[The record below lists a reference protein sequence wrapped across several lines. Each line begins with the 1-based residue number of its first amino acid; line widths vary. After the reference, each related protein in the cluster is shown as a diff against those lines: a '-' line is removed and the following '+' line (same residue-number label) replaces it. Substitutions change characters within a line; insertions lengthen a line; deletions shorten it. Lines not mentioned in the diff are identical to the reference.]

1 MNIPFLSLHDVTA
14 KYKDEIHE
22 AVKRVVDSGWYL
34 QGKENEQFEKHYA
47 EYIGTKHCI
56 GCANGLDA
64 LIWIFRAYIE
74 LGVMQPGDEVIVPAN
89 TYIATILAITE
100 NGLIPVLVEPRQD
113 TLQIDD
119 SLIEERITERT
130 KAICI
135 VHLYGRLAYTEKIG
149 ELCAKY
155 GLKLIEDNAQA
166 HGCSYRA
173 PQSPEGEVVATT
185 MQERTG
191 VNMADPAYYPTLK
204 KRAAEMRA
212 NPTEAEN
219 ILWNALS
226 EQKLGYKIRRQ
237 HIVSQYILDF
247 AYHDCRLA
255 IELDGGY
262 HNTEDQQYDDAV
274 RTKNL
279 EALGW
284 HVLRFTND
292 EVYNNLDEVLAKI
305 KSAIESAT
313 ATSPTDASPLGEC
326 GAGRLA
332 KRTGSLGDAAGHSFY
347 PGKNLGALGDGG
359 AVTTDDDELAAA
371 IRALA
376 NYGSQKKYV
385 FKYTGRNSRLDE
397 IQAAVLD
404 VKLRHLDED
413 LKARQEI
420 ADYYY
425 DHIDNPLIE
434 LPVRLP
440 HENNVY
446 HLFPILV
453 KNLPHNPLEGKSSC
467 QEYLGDSTCMGDF
480 LQVHT
485 ATSPSGDCG
494 AGLCGADSLRDKLQ
508 KYLEDNG
515 VGTVIHYPIPPHLQE
530 CYQNSP
536 FRGLG
541 GLPITELLADCE
553 LSLPISPTMTMEEAA
568 EVVRLVNEFKE

>member
-1 MNIPFLSLHDVTA
+1 MKIPFLSLHDVTA
-14 KYKDEIHE
+14 KYRDEIHE
-22 AVKRVVDSGWYL
+22 AVLRVVDSGWYL

-74 LGVMQPGDEVIVPAN
+74 MGVMQPGDEVIVPAN

-100 NGLIPVLVEPRQD
+100 NNLVPVLVEPNPE

-119 SLIEERITERT
+119 TLIEKRITDKT

-149 ELCAKY
+149 ELCKKY
-155 GLKLIEDNAQA
+155 NLKLVEDNAQA
-166 HGCSYRA
+166 HGCAYVA
-173 PQSPEGEVVATT
+173 PQSPEGEAVGTDLGFGYTSPLQGDGGQVAKA
-185 MQERTG
+185 G
-191 VNMADPAYYPTLK
+191 IDMADPVYYPTLK

-226 EQKLGYKIRRQ
+226 EHKLGCKFRRQ

-247 AYHDCRLA
+247 AYLDCRLA
-255 IELDGGY
+255 IELDGEY
-262 HNTEDQQYDDAV
+262 HNTEDQQYDDTV

-284 HVLRFTND
+284 HVLRFTNE
-292 EVYNNLDEVLAKI
+292 EVFNNLEIVLSDI
-305 KSAIESAT
+305 KAAIQTAT
-313 ATSPTDASPLGEC
+313 ANTTTDTSPLGEC

-332 KRTGSLGDAAGHSFY
+332 KRLTGSLGHAAGHSFY

-359 AVTTDDDELAAA
+359 AVTTDDDELAAT

-404 VKLRHLDED
+404 VKLRHLDDD
-413 LKARQEI
+413 LKSRQAI
-420 ADYYY
+420 ANYYY
-425 DHIDNPLIE
+425 DHINNPLVT
-434 LPVRLP
+434 LPKRLP
-440 HENNVY
+440 DSENVY

-453 KNLPHNPLEGKSSC
+453 TSAPPLGGWGAGS
-467 QEYLGDSTCMGDF
+467 
-480 LQVHT
+480 
-485 ATSPSGDCG
+485 CG
-494 AGLCGADSLRDKLQ
+494 AGSSGASSLRDKLQ
-508 KYLEDNG
+508 KYLEENG

-541 GLPITELLADCE
+541 GLPITEMLADCE
-553 LSLPISPTMTMEEAA
+553 LSLPMSPCLSMDQAA
-568 EVVRLVNEFKE
+568 EVVRLINDWKI